1 MAGRISADR
10 KPEVCS
16 QNIWMRDADAGSSM
30 KKEKRRR
37 RRPANGPDRL

>member
-10 KPEVCS
+10 KPEVCV
-16 QNIWMRDADAGSSM
+16 RDADAGSSM